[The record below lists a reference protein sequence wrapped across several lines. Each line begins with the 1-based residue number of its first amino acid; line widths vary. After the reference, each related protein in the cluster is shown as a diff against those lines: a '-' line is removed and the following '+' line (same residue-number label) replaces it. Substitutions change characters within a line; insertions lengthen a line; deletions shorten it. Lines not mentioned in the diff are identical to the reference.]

1 MTACEPSN
9 ETETMGYFEET
20 QMLYGQDIKKML
32 WLLLSL
38 RIIPQSKSNEV
49 AHGPIAQDDEKN
61 QLTAP
66 QSTAIHK
73 HSDCCDEK
81 ARNHLK

>member
-32 WLLLSL
+32 
-38 RIIPQSKSNEV
+38 
-49 AHGPIAQDDEKN
+49 
-61 QLTAP
+61 
-66 QSTAIHK
+66 
-73 HSDCCDEK
+73 
-81 ARNHLK
+81 